1 MSDNSNPAIS
11 KFNLFE
17 IIGVTSILASLF
29 FVGYELRQANK
40 IARVETEWQLMNSYA
55 TWDEGIIACPECYV
69 PSFSE
74 NMGVSTPEF
83 NRNQSIIYRAINT
96 WQAAE
101 IGYDEGLLSERTFN
115 LFYRDANH
123 FITTAKEVG
132 TLDMWRATLDE
143 TSEWAESITY
153 QHLYSLINGVE

>member
-1 MSDNSNPAIS
+1 
-11 KFNLFE
+11 
-17 IIGVTSILASLF
+17 
-29 FVGYELRQANK
+29 
-40 IARVETEWQLMNSYA
+40 
-55 TWDEGIIACPECYV
+55 
-69 PSFSE
+69 
-74 NMGVSTPEF
+74 MGVSTPEF

-123 FITTAKEVG
+123 LITTAKEVG

-153 QHLYSLINGVE
+153 QHLYSLIDGVE